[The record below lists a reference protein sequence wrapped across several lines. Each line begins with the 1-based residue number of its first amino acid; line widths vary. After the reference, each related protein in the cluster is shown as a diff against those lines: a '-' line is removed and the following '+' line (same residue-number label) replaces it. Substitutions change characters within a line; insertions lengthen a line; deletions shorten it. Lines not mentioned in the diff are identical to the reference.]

1 MPAERFV
8 EQLNI
13 QIGNEF
19 AAHQQYVACA
29 VYYDALTMPQTA
41 GFFYAQAL
49 EERGHAMMMVK
60 YLVDQDAPVRIP
72 GVASPEVD
80 FNDLV
85 APVELALEQ
94 ERRVTVQINELTKI
108 AREESDFASDQFMQ
122 WFIKEQ
128 VEEVATMS
136 DLVAVVRR
144 SKDNIEAIEDYIQRE
159 QSVRPTTRR
168 CRPSPAAERR
178 AAQPASKAIG
188 FPYPGVADRDTRAPL
203 IWASARAIALVRRD
217 LATSQILGYLLD

>member
-8 EQLNI
+8 DQLNT
-13 QIGNEF
+13 QIGNEY

-29 VYYDALTMPQTA
+29 VYYDALTMPQMA

-49 EERGHAMMMVK
+49 EERDHAMMMVK
-60 YLVDQDAPVRIP
+60 YLVDQDAPVHIP
-72 GVASPEVD
+72 GVAAPIVAFD
-80 FNDLV
+80 NVV

-94 ERRVTVQINELTKI
+94 ERRVTTQINELTKI

-144 SKDNIEAIEDYIQRE
+144 SRENIEAIEDYIQRE
-159 QSVRPTTRR
+159 QTGGAIDPMA
-168 CRPSPAAERR
+168 PS
-178 AAQPASKAIG
+178 
-188 FPYPGVADRDTRAPL
+188 
-203 IWASARAIALVRRD
+203 IA
-217 LATSQILGYLLD
+217 GG

>member
-8 EQLNI
+8 EQLNT
-13 QIGNEF
+13 QIGHEF

-29 VYYDALTMPQTA
+29 VYYDALTMPQMA
-41 GFFYAQAL
+41 GFFYAQAM

-60 YLVDQDAPVRIP
+60 YLIDSDAPVSIP
-72 GVASPEVD
+72 GVSAPQIGFS
-80 FNDLV
+80 DLV

-94 ERRVTVQINELTKI
+94 ERQVAAQINELTKI

-144 SKDNIEAIEDYIQRE
+144 SKENIEAIEEYVQRE
-159 QSVRPTTRR
+159 QSGQ
-168 CRPSPAAERR
+168 AAD
-178 AAQPASKAIG
+178 S
-188 FPYPGVADRDTRAPL
+188 TAP
-203 IWASARAIALVRRD
+203 AIA
-217 LATSQILGYLLD
+217 GG